1 MTMCSLPPAQQVG
14 RPARSRNEARVQ
26 RLAHLGNL
34 ARGHGGAGSG
44 SCGASIGRA
53 VLVSKDPLP
62 LGAEGCLK
70 IVVWISDRVTGAP
83 VADLKVGGVF
93 ARAID
98 EVMCRAAGRKTKTH
112 ARAQQLFAGVGDEQ
126 ELALENKDEFVL
138 PAVAVEE
145 CRGATGRQ
153 GREIDAKILE
163 REQVAERP
171 FAASG
176 DARGKRRW
184 IVARFGSGGGRAG
197 QDGAGHGV
205 PPISREPIR

>member
-1 MTMCSLPPAQQVG
+1 MG
-14 RPARSRNEARVQ
+14 
-26 RLAHLGNL
+26 
-34 ARGHGGAGSG
+34 
-44 SCGASIGRA
+44 
-53 VLVSKDPLP
+53 
-62 LGAEGCLK
+62 
-70 IVVWISDRVTGAP
+70 
-83 VADLKVGGVF
+83 
-93 ARAID
+93 
-98 EVMCRAAGRKTKTH
+98 RAAGRKTKTH
-112 ARAQQLFAGVGDEQ
+112 AWAQQLFAGVGDEQ

-145 CRGATGRQ
+145 RRGATGRQ

-171 FAASG
+171 FTASG

-205 PPISREPIR
+205 PPISREPVRSPTSPRPDQSLWRAAAQCAKLWRL